1 MIKKKIQPKYLN
13 EFPKN
18 KNARSKHLFTIKN
31 SYSIPYTY
39 LTIQL
44 HIINYP
50 TSPQKSSKKK
60 NKYVQVSTILIPF
73 TDQPFI
79 IRLFSKQLKK
89 KISIQ
94 VLSTP
99 SQLTFTVRRHT
110 GHILAAGNLDTP
122 R

>member
-1 MIKKKIQPKYLN
+1 MIKKIQPKYLN

-50 TSPQKSSKKK
+50 TSPQKSLKKK

-110 GHILAAGNLDTP
+110 GHILVAGNLDTP